1 MKCVLKTNDG
11 VMIKS
16 IDTANTTLE
25 LTTDINEA
33 FNYVNGEWF
42 AKSEL
47 EFLQFHF
54 KKDYPEVM
62 NMHCEWVNEDKDS
75 ASMYTIAHAPI
86 VGDVVEAEDAPNE
99 PMDEAVFEP
108 RVYVNEVD
116 HVAPQEVIDY
126 NMADVV
132 GTLAA
137 TTGPTIAVADTT
149 TPW

>member
-11 VMIKS
+11 IMIKS

-33 FNYVNGEWF
+33 YNYVNGEWF

-62 NMHCEWVNEDKDS
+62 NMHCEWVDEHKDS
-75 ASMYTIAHAPI
+75 ASMYTMMEG
-86 VGDVVEAEDAPNE
+86 VEEDVPNE

-108 RVYVNEVD
+108 RVYVNEIE
-116 HVAPQEVIDY
+116 HVVPQEQVNYNIGDVI
-126 NMADVV
+126 
-132 GTLAA
+132 GTIAA
-137 TTGPTIAVADTT
+137 TGPTITLADTAM
-149 TPW
+149 PW